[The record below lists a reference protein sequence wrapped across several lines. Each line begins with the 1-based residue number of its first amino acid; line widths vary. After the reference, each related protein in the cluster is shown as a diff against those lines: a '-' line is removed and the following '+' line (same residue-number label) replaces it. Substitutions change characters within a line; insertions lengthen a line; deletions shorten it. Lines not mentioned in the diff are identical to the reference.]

1 MRRNQKG
8 FTLMELMVVIV
19 IVAILAAVAVPLY
32 INYVKDARRTEAK
45 AAIGAL
51 ATAMEEYY
59 LKTGS
64 YNLTTTDG
72 SDLYATNADGV
83 RNSNLSQETLQEIQT
98 HWTINIV
105 GNGTTD
111 YTITLNGAQTAS
123 GYQDVG
129 VIYTYTRG
137 QGAKFQDTEGSGGS

>member
-51 ATAMEEYY
+51 ATAMEEYF
-59 LKTGS
+59 LKNDEYTK
-64 YNLTTTDG
+64 
-72 SDLYATNADGV
+72 
-83 RNSNLSQETLQEIQT
+83 
-98 HWTINIV
+98 WT
-105 GNGTTD
+105 
-111 YTITLNGAQTAS
+111 S
-123 GYQDVG
+123 HC
-129 VIYTYTRG
+129 
-137 QGAKFQDTEGSGGS
+137 

>member
-51 ATAMEEYY
+51 ATAMEEFY
-59 LKTGS
+59 LKSNDYPPSGSDVSVLYTPVDGSKVSNLDKSTVDEINVHWDIGYTNTGTVDVPGYDLTLTGTGS
-64 YNLTTTDG
+64 GYDG
-72 SDLYATNADGV
+72 LVVTYS
-83 RNSNLSQETLQEIQT
+83 
-98 HWTINIV
+98 
-105 GNGTTD
+105 
-111 YTITLNGAQTAS
+111 
-123 GYQDVG
+123 
-129 VIYTYTRG
+129 YTRG
-137 QGAKFQDTEGSGGS
+137 KGGTIKDSDGT

>member
-51 ATAMEEYY
+51 ATAMEEFY
-59 LKTGS
+59 LKNDKYTG
-64 YNLTTTDG
+64 NL
-72 SDLYATNADGV
+72 DLMTQEVDRQTNLDSRTVDEIEAHWDITITPDEDEENPGYTMELKGDPLAAGYQNLGV
-83 RNSNLSQETLQEIQT
+83 RYIYAR
-98 HWTINIV
+98 
-105 GNGTTD
+105 GTPARIED
-111 YTITLNGAQTAS
+111 
-123 GYQDVG
+123 
-129 VIYTYTRG
+129 
-137 QGAKFQDTEGSGGS
+137 FEP